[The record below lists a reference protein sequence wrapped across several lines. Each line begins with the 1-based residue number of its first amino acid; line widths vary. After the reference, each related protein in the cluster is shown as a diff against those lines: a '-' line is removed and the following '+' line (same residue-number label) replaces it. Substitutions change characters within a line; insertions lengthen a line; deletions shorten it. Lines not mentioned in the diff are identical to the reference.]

1 MRGGTIHSGT
11 SFVILCK
18 ASTKSNGHWATTYTL
33 LYAYTHLFMWKSKDH
48 LHTMLQLTVFMP
60 ISCPMRSR
68 RHLVFERRDVYIRTS
83 CLNARNVINWER
95 NFKEN
100 IVKKNLGERIRKE
113 VVIIRIESYFSAF
126 HLGMKCRLNYI

>member
-1 MRGGTIHSGT
+1 MLVRREMDRGQQLLTLYFTLTLIFSGGGGGK
-11 SFVILCK
+11 I
-18 ASTKSNGHWATTYTL
+18 Y
-33 LYAYTHLFMWKSKDH
+33 

-68 RHLVFERRDVYIRTS
+68 HHLDFLNVMTSTFARHS
-83 CLNARNVINWER
+83 LNARNIINWER

-100 IVKKNLGERIRKE
+100 IIKRYLGERIRKE

-126 HLGMKCRLNYI
+126 H